1 LDSFVTVLVI
11 CLISGLA
18 FLLGSLIVVARLP
31 RSAAD
36 GDTTVSWN
44 GITVKTANVFVA
56 LSMVSAALALAVPGF
71 AMWLN
76 SKVDD
81 NPVILRATLPPPP
94 GSPFEVTHRDDQ
106 ETTSSL
112 LTLLLFK
119 SRSSQL
125 FAVSAKSVTPINIEA
140 HYAWLDRKVVVK
152 VDGKEQPVTLNGAFA
167 DMGEL
172 RFTRATIPAVQ
183 SIHATVQQAPVVSAA
198 VRRLADPLLPG
209 GAP

>member
-1 LDSFVTVLVI
+1 MDSFVTVLVV

-31 RSAAD
+31 RTAAD
-36 GDTTVSWN
+36 GGLTVSWN

-56 LSMVSAALALAVPGF
+56 LSLVSAALALVVPGF

-76 SKVDD
+76 AKVDD

-94 GSPFEVTHRDDQ
+94 GSPFEITHRDDQ

-119 SRSSQL
+119 SSSPQL
-125 FAVSAKSVTPINIEA
+125 FAVTAKSVTPVNIEA
-140 HYAWLDRKVVVK
+140 HYAWLDHRVVVK
-152 VDGKEQPVTLNGAFA
+152 VDGKEHAVALNGAVA
-167 DMGEL
+167 DMGEI
-172 RFTRATIPAVQ
+172 RFARATIPAVQ
-183 SIHATVQQAPVVSAA
+183 SIRATAQRAPAVSTA
-198 VRRLADPLLPG
+198 VRALPDPQLPG

>member
-1 LDSFVTVLVI
+1 MILVV

-119 SRSSQL
+119 SSSSQL

-152 VDGKEQPVTLNGAFA
+152 VDGKDQPVTLNGAIA

-183 SIHATVQQAPVVSAA
+183 SIQATAQQAPAVSAA
-198 VRRLADPLLPG
+198 VRRLPDPPLPG